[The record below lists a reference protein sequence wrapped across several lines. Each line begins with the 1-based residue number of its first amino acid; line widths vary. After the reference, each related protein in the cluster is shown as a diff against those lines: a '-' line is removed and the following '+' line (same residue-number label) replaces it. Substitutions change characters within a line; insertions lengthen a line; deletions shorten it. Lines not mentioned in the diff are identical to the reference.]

1 MSKQEDIKP
10 IEIDDEEE
18 LQTAR
23 QEIFS
28 YKICV
33 YNELYINTFAIKRQ
47 KSEAVDSMSDKKVE
61 DLTLLTLLN
70 HKKTL
75 KCAEFELLL

>member
-1 MSKQEDIKP
+1 
-10 IEIDDEEE
+10 
-18 LQTAR
+18 
-23 QEIFS
+23 
-28 YKICV
+28 
-33 YNELYINTFAIKRQ
+33 
-47 KSEAVDSMSDKKVE
+47 MSDKNVE